1 MKKVKT
7 LIPLTYDFMF
17 KRVFT
22 QNPNLLKELLISI
35 LQLELN
41 PDTSEIIIENTE
53 LPKSTKKEY
62 RKTVDIL
69 VTINNTK
76 IIDVELNSSS
86 FNEIKYRNTLY
97 IEKVATN
104 KIESGINYQ
113 DMSNYYFYQLNLNI
127 HKFKDNT
134 GEKMFTMKDDKTNEQ
149 LLDNLKIIYK
159 SLDYY
164 TKLYY
169 TNNRNV
175 SKDVIWLALIN
186 TKTFDELEEMSKLV
200 MREKDRNKF
209 LKDVK
214 NASQDK
220 LILSEWEADKMAELV
235 KEETIKYAKLEGIE
249 KGIEQ
254 GIEQGIEKGIEQ
266 GTKDMIR
273 NLLKAN
279 IPIEDIARATGKS
292 IKELKEISQTN
303 N

>member
-249 KGIEQ
+249 KGIE
-254 GIEQGIEKGIEQ
+254 KGIEQ
-266 GTKDMIR
+266 NTISTIKSM
-273 NLLKAN
+273 LKNKIDYEIISKVTNKTIDEIKN
-279 IPIEDIARATGKS
+279 I
-292 IKELKEISQTN
+292 EIN
-303 N
+303 G

>member
-134 GEKMFTMKDDKTNEQ
+134 GEKMFTMKDDKTNEL

>member
-254 GIEQGIEKGIEQ
+254 GIEKGIEQ